1 MDPITNPTPAPA
13 NPNPTGAPNP
23 TPAPAPAPA
32 TPPAAPNA
40 EAIAAA
46 LLTALESRTQ
56 RAERSVTKSFA
67 EQYGLTEEEVNS
79 ILGKAKADKAA
90 KIPEAQQAAINQQL
104 EQINSRLIS
113 AEIRALGTAMG
124 LVDTDAALLLIDK
137 TNIKVDDK
145 GAVTGA
151 QEALN
156 ALKEAKAY
164 LFGAQPTGA
173 KVNVGGKITNTP
185 PADTTTARDEMKTAL
200 FGGN

>member
-1 MDPITNPTPAPA
+1 MDPTNTNPTPTNTEPQ
-13 NPNPTGAPNP
+13 GAPVP
-23 TPAPAPAPA
+23 TPAPTPA

-67 EQYGLTEEEVNS
+67 EQYGLTEEEMNT
-79 ILGKAKADKAA
+79 ILNKAKADKAA
-90 KIPEAQQAAINQQL
+90 QIPAAQQAAINQQL
-104 EQINSRLIS
+104 QQINNRLIS
-113 AEIRALGTAMG
+113 AEIKSQGIAMG
-124 LVDTDAALLLIDK
+124 LVDADAALLLIDK

-145 GAVTGA
+145 GDPSGI

-156 ALKEAKAY
+156 ALKEAKPY
-164 LFGAQPTGA
+164 LFGAQPTGQ
-173 KVNVGGKITNTP
+173 KVTVGGKIVDTP
-185 PADTTTARDEMKTAL
+185 PADNGTARDEMKNAL